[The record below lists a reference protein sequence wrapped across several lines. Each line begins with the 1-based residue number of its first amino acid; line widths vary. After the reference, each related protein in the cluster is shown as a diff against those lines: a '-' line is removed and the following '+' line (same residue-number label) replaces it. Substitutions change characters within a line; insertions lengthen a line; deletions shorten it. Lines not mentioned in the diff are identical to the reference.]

1 MVAAR
6 SQPGVPDASA
16 RLEPWQLIRAARLAR
31 GWSQEFLAR
40 QVGVSQ
46 PAIVNIER
54 GSTVRSKFLS
64 RIAKVLELNLTD
76 LDSGLAQLVIPES
89 RALRVEVNFPIHPSI
104 EHGDGEIMV
113 QASPRDYFPRPG
125 PLAHVKGGYGVYVTG
140 TNMEP
145 EFRPGEIALAN
156 PHLPVTGA
164 NTYIFYSEREGAGR
178 ATIKVLRRESEDRW
192 FVTQH
197 NPPPGASTELTLSR
211 KDWPWAHRLI
221 GKYARR

>member
-6 SQPGVPDASA
+6 SESRVPDGSV
-16 RLEPWQLIRAARLAR
+16 RLEPWQLIRKARRAR
-31 GWSQEFLAR
+31 GWSQEFLAK

-64 RIAKVLELNLTD
+64 RIAKALELNLTD
-76 LDSGLAQLVIPES
+76 LDSGLALLVIPEA
-89 RALRVEVNFPIHPSI
+89 RAVRVDVNFPIHPSS
-104 EHGDGEIMV
+104 EQGDGEIMV

-140 TNMEP
+140 TSMEP

-156 PHLPVTGA
+156 PHLPVTGGNA
-164 NTYIFYSEREGAGR
+164 YIFYAEREGAGR

-197 NPPPGASTELTLSR
+197 NPLPGASNELVFSR